1 MAVLKHS
8 ANSMVFDD
16 NVSKIGS
23 SNINTAVVKL
33 DERLD
38 ALEDNVIV
46 SNSGN
51 LTAVGWKDN
60 IIPIIPSR
68 SNASDSPL
76 WTDIGN
82 GIEACVFAD
91 SKIQSNTIHFHINHD
106 YMINTPIYPHVHW
119 LPLSNSTGNVV
130 WQLSYKYAKAFGQG
144 EVLTGTLSTITL
156 IQNANGITG
165 EHLTTE
171 VDDLHTINGIS
182 EPDIVLVM
190 SLKRLGS
197 DVRDTFAGSVAA
209 LFVDL
214 HYMSDMDHTPNK
226 RPDFRVVGV

>member
-8 ANSMVFDD
+8 ANSVVFDD
-16 NVSKIGS
+16 SISKIGS
-23 SNINTAVVKL
+23 NKIDTAVKKL

-38 ALEDNVIV
+38 LLENTSIV

-91 SKIQSNTIHFHINHD
+91 SKTQSNTIHFHINHD
-106 YMINTPIYPHVHW
+106 YMINTPIYPHIHW
-119 LPLSNSTGNVV
+119 LPLSKSTGNVV
-130 WQLSYKYAKAFGQG
+130 WQLSYRYAKAFGQG
-144 EVLTGTLSTITL
+144 QTLTGTLTNITL
-156 IQNANGITG
+156 IQNANGIIG

-171 VDDLHTINGIS
+171 VDDLNTINDIS
-182 EPDIVLVM
+182 EPDVVLVM

-197 DVRDTFAGSVAA
+197 DVRDTFTGSAAA

-214 HYMSDMDHTPNK
+214 HYQSDMDHTPNK
-226 RPDFRVVGV
+226 RPNFRAIGA

>member
-8 ANSMVFDD
+8 VVFDD
-16 NVSKIGS
+16 SISKIGS
-23 SNINTAVVKL
+23 NKIDTAVKKL

-38 ALEDNVIV
+38 LLENTSIV

-91 SKIQSNTIHFHINHD
+91 SKTQSNTIHFHINHD
-106 YMINTPIYPHVHW
+106 YMINTPIYPHIHW
-119 LPLSNSTGNVV
+119 LPLSKSTGNVV
-130 WQLSYKYAKAFGQG
+130 WQLSYRYAKAFGQG
-144 EVLTGTLSTITL
+144 QTLTGTLTNITL
-156 IQNANGITG
+156 IQNANGIIG

-171 VDDLHTINGIS
+171 VDDLNTINDIS
-182 EPDIVLVM
+182 EPDVVLVM

-197 DVRDTFAGSVAA
+197 DVRDTFTGSAAA

-214 HYMSDMDHTPNK
+214 HYQSDMDHTPNK
-226 RPDFRVVGV
+226 RPNFRSIGA